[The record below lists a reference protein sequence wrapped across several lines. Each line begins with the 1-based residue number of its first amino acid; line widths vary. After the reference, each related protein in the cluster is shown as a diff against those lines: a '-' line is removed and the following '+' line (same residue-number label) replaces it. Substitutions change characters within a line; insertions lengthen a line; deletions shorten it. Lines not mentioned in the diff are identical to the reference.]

1 MPKQTTVKTSVPEPT
16 ATEPK
21 PVNQSMLDLYADY
34 LISSFSYTTA
44 TGLSSAL
51 DGSISHDTVTRF
63 LSARTY
69 TSKDLWKVAKPVVR
83 EIESDDGLLVLDDTI
98 EEKLYT
104 DENDIVAWH
113 YDHVFGRAV
122 KGVNIL
128 NCLYR
133 TTRGTVP
140 IGFAIVEKDLLFTD
154 PDTEKLKRK
163 SAVTKNE
170 LARDLIGVAIQ
181 NQVRFRY
188 CLADSWFSSQETMEF
203 VVKKGRHFIFAL
215 KSNRLFAGSQEDKQ
229 NGEFQAVDAL
239 PWEDCQVRTGYLKG
253 MDIPVQVT
261 RQVFTN
267 EDDSTGILYLVT
279 SDCTLGYADIT
290 TIYQER
296 WSIEEYHKSI
306 KSNLG
311 LAKSPTKNA
320 KTQGNHFF
328 AAMCAYIKLE
338 RLAKSRNLNQFA
350 LKTKLYVKALQ
361 ASMRELAELRQME
374 GCA

>member
-1 MPKQTTVKTSVPEPT
+1 MSKQKIVSSHSTQTT
-16 ATEPK
+16 AAN
-21 PVNQSMLDLYADY
+21 PVDQAMLDLYADY

-44 TGLSSAL
+44 TGLSNAL
-51 DGSISHDTVTRF
+51 EGSISHDAVTRF

-69 TSKDLWKVAKPVVR
+69 TSKDLWKVAKPIVR
-83 EIESDDGLLVLDDTI
+83 EIESDNGLLVLDDTI

-128 NCLYR
+128 TCLYR
-133 TTRGTVP
+133 TLSGTVP
-140 IGFAIVEKDLLFTD
+140 IGYAVVEKDLLFTD

-163 SAVTKNE
+163 SSVTKNE
-170 LARDLIGVAIQ
+170 SARDLIKAALQ

-203 VVKKGRHFIFAL
+203 IVAKGKHFIFAL
-215 KSNRLFAGSQEDKQ
+215 KSNRLFAGSMEDKQ
-229 NGEFQAVDAL
+229 NGKFQAVDSL
-239 PWEDCQVRTGYLKG
+239 PWEDSQVRTGYLKG
-253 MDIPVQVT
+253 MDMPVQIA

-267 EDDSTGILYLVT
+267 EDNSTGILYLVT
-279 SDCTLGYADIT
+279 SDCTLDYEAMT

-296 WSIEEYHKSI
+296 WSVEEYHKSI

-311 LAKSPTKNA
+311 LAKSPTKSV

-328 AAMCAYIKLE
+328 AAMYAYIKLE

-361 ASMRELAELRQME
+361 ASMRELAELRHME